1 MIQLNKNITR
11 RFNMKY
17 LFLTILL
24 ALAAPVLATNNNPLN
39 ECGNHGNNC
48 GGNDIPPV
56 GNDVEQSQE
65 QSQSATATAGAIAV
79 SGSSSSSTNTNTNN
93 NTATGGSVND
103 SGNSSSTSNATGGA
117 GGSATQG
124 QSSENDNSNS
134 SNNSASQNVNIA
146 GDNNV
151 GDHEDKYGNNVAALA
166 PNIYSSS
173 ACTAG
178 GLSGAASALGVGVSL
193 GGAKQD
199 PQCQIRENAR
209 IIAGMYPEL
218 AMEYLCKNP
227 GIDVGAVLGAACLPK
242 VVEPVAAP
250 APVVEPVPVVDDRIR
265 G

>member
-1 MIQLNKNITR
+1 
-11 RFNMKY
+11 MKHV
-17 LFLTILL
+17 LIAF
-24 ALAAPVLATNNNPLN
+24 VLAMSCTGTAFAINSNNPPN
-39 ECGNHGNNC
+39 ECGNRGNNC

-56 GNDVEQSQE
+56 GNDVEQGQNQDQSQE
-65 QSQSATATAGAIAV
+65 QTATAVAGAIAV
-79 SGSSSSSTNTNTNN
+79 SGSSSSVTSTNTNSNANTNN
-93 NTATGGSVND
+93 NTATGGSVSD
-103 SGNSSSTSNATGGA
+103 SGNSSSVSSATGGA
-117 GGSATQG
+117 GGSSNQS
-124 QSSENDNSNS
+124 QSSDNSNS

-151 GDHEDKYGNNVAALA
+151 GDHEDKYGNNVAAIA

-178 GLSGAASALGVGVSL
+178 GLSGGASAMGMGIAL

-209 IIAGMYPEL
+209 IIAGMYPDL

-227 GIDVGAVLGAACLPK
+227 GIDVGAVLGDSCLPK
-242 VVEPVAAP
+242 
-250 APVVEPVPVVDDRIR
+250 PVVVPVPVEAPKVEVVEDRIK